1 MLPFLEL
8 CHVKNAGLSSRRSE
22 QPKTIQNIDG
32 SSDTHHCTPGQMHP
46 RACPCRTG
54 ERLESF
60 AQISSESW
68 KFSRGSWWGP
78 RCRGRGWRHHRP
90 TFKPTEVLFPSP
102 YVLSLSLPCF
112 CQPLPCSQPPA
123 YQHTRAPLPL
133 YPKTRATDCSPALI
147 SSQRAQGEPL
157 NHREHPLC
165 SQRGFS

>member
-8 CHVKNAGLSSRRSE
+8 RHVKNAGLSSRRSE

-112 CQPLPCSQPPA
+112 CICNPPSPSLCHAHSLLHTSTPEHRCLCTPRLVPQTVVQPSSHPREL
-123 YQHTRAPLPL
+123 
-133 YPKTRATDCSPALI
+133 KESP
-147 SSQRAQGEPL
+147 
-157 NHREHPLC
+157 
-165 SQRGFS
+165 